1 MPTTRTA
8 AGTNGGSPVLKMK
21 DLERAT
27 GVGREAIRFY
37 IHSGLLPQP
46 QRHGRNVAF
55 YDPSF
60 IERIRLIK
68 ELQQKRFLPLRVIKA
83 IVEGDTALAPAEVQ
97 TLTALDRHLLRAAGI
112 DRNRPPV
119 RLTEVAARTGVPP
132 RDIRRLAA
140 VEAITL
146 TTRHG
151 TQWLDDASVRIVEL
165 LAKLQSAGLTETFG
179 FGPDKLRLY
188 VDMVRWLAH
197 EELRVFT
204 RAVTGKADPERVRV
218 MAEAAIEI
226 LNEVIGVL
234 RTTVLLRSLA
244 EGDIPA
250 RGNAPARKR
259 IRPKHGRHR

>member
-1 MPTTRTA
+1 MKRTP

-37 IHSGLLPQP
+37 IRNGLLPEP

-55 YDPSF
+55 YDASF
-60 IERIRLIK
+60 VERIRLIK

-83 IVEGDTALAPAEVQ
+83 IVEGDTALGPAEVQ

-112 DRNRPPV
+112 DRRRPPV
-119 RLTEVAARTGVPP
+119 RLTQVARRTQVPL
-132 RDIRRLAA
+132 RDLRRLAA
-140 VEAITL
+140 VEAITI
-146 TTRHG
+146 TTRQG

-165 LAKLQSAGLTETFG
+165 LAKLQSAGFTETFG

-204 RAVTGKADPERVRV
+204 RGVTGKADPEQVRA

-226 LNEVIGVL
+226 LNDVIGVL

-244 EGDIPA
+244 QEDIPA
-250 RGNAPARKR
+250 PAAAPPGTRS
-259 IRPKHGRHR
+259 RPTHGTRR